1 MEFFPVSYFQTALP
15 TARGVSAKNDVP
27 KRKDNGG
34 GENVPVQNFERTR
47 IEKDTKITTSS
58 QRVRMIHAQDA
69 LFPLEST
76 SIQHLCFLEDQ
87 RSVAAKVVA
96 VRTEHQRS
104 VVAEVAVVVVTLTK
118 RKNLK
123 VVRRNEV
130 PSGTY
135 LCIVQI
141 NLQFDEQKWTDFIF
155 LQHSMH
161 RHYHHLILSVPCTT
175 ISDTIDLSSNS
186 LTAILVALLTRAE
199 VGIAP

>member
-1 MEFFPVSYFQTALP
+1 MMVGLLLQGKKEKVVA
-15 TARGVSAKNDVP
+15 AKEEEEEAAV
-27 KRKDNGG
+27 
-34 GENVPVQNFERTR
+34 RT
-47 IEKDTKITTSS
+47 I
-58 QRVRMIHAQDA
+58 
-69 LFPLEST
+69 
-76 SIQHLCFLEDQ
+76 EDQ

-141 NLQFDEQKWTDFIF
+141 NLQFDEQK
-155 LQHSMH
+155 
-161 RHYHHLILSVPCTT
+161 
-175 ISDTIDLSSNS
+175 
-186 LTAILVALLTRAE
+186 
-199 VGIAP
+199 

>member
-1 MEFFPVSYFQTALP
+1 MMVGLLLQGKKEKVVA
-15 TARGVSAKNDVP
+15 AKV
-27 KRKDNGG
+27 
-34 GENVPVQNFERTR
+34 EEEEVAVRT
-47 IEKDTKITTSS
+47 I
-58 QRVRMIHAQDA
+58 
-69 LFPLEST
+69 
-76 SIQHLCFLEDQ
+76 EDQ

-141 NLQFDEQKWTDFIF
+141 NLQFDEQK
-155 LQHSMH
+155 
-161 RHYHHLILSVPCTT
+161 
-175 ISDTIDLSSNS
+175 
-186 LTAILVALLTRAE
+186 
-199 VGIAP
+199 